1 MNNVSIIGRLTAEPE
16 LRRTNS
22 GTACCSFSLAV
33 KRPRDKDTTDF
44 LNFVVW
50 QQGAEY
56 LCQYG
61 HKGDLVGIGGC
72 LTSRN
77 WEDRDGKK
85 RTTYEVNCYSVELLS
100 SKRNSEGNTSTT
112 QSQNS
117 YQGGYSQ
124 PQQNGTQYQQQ
135 GFGGYQQNSYPAQNF
150 NHPQHVPFAPIDTD
164 DEKLPF

>member
-1 MNNVSIIGRLTAEPE
+1 MNSTNIIGRLTAEPE
-16 LRRTNS
+16 LRRTQS

-33 KRPRDKDTTDF
+33 KRPRAKDTTDF

-61 HKGDLVGIGGC
+61 HKGDLVGVSGY

-85 RTTYEVNCYSVELLS
+85 RTAYEVTCDSVELIS
-100 SKRNSEGNTSTT
+100 SKRSSDGNTNNT
-112 QSQNS
+112 QFQNS
-117 YQGGYSQ
+117 YQGSFSQ
-124 PQQNGTQYQQQ
+124 PQQNTQYQQQ
-135 GFGGYQQNSYPAQNF
+135 GFGGHQQNSYQAQGF
-150 NHPQHVPFAPIDTD
+150 NPPQGQFAPCDMH
-164 DEKLPF
+164 DENLPF

>member
-1 MNNVSIIGRLTAEPE
+1 MNTVNIIGRLCQDVE

-33 KRPRDKDTTDF
+33 KRPRAKDTTDF

-61 HKGDLVGIGGC
+61 HKGDLVGVSGY

-77 WEDRDGKK
+77 WEDKDGKK
-85 RTTYEVNCYSVELLS
+85 RTAYEVTCDSVELLS
-100 SKRNSEGNTSTT
+100 SKRSSEGNTNTT

-124 PQQNGTQYQQQ
+124 PQQNNPQYQQQ
-135 GFGGYQQNSYPAQNF
+135 GFGGYQQNSYMAQGF
-150 NHPQHVPFAPIDTD
+150 NPQHGQFAPIDTD
-164 DEKLPF
+164 DEQLPF